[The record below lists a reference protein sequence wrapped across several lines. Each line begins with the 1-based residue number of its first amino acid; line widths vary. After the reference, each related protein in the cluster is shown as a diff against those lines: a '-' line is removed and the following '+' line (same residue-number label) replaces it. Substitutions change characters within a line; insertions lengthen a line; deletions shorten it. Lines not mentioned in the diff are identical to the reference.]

1 MREHLYW
8 KFVLTFLIGVLG
20 SLILS
25 YYITT
30 RIAGDADEY
39 YEELI
44 EVRQGIIHVY
54 KLAGDEEKE
63 KIMPILTDLGID
75 ATLLKITDLS
85 NELTEREMNQLLT
98 QQENDNY
105 LIKDTKNL
113 TQAMYLMFDREA
125 KEVLKV
131 DIDLSDDL
139 ANRRQVMIRTLL
151 FVLVIGSVFILF
163 ASRYFVNSIKKLTV
177 AAKEVTRGNFDVD
190 LKTEREDEIGQLM
203 HSFDDMIQT
212 LKSTDESRKVFV
224 SNVSH
229 EIQSPLTSIKG
240 YTKAIQDG
248 VIDPEDEAKYLAI
261 IYQEA
266 DRLSRLSTH
275 LLKLQRLDDD
285 HFTLNKQ
292 TYRLDEQIRSI
303 VLTTAPLWQEKDL
316 SVHVDLEPL
325 SLELDEDLMEL
336 VWINLI
342 TNAIK
347 FTDPGG
353 SIDINYY
360 LEHDRRVI
368 RIHDTGCGIPKDKLP
383 YIFDRFYKVD
393 DARTEKN
400 AGSGLGLAIVKKI
413 IHLHGGDVQVVSD
426 QNQGTTFFCEIKKI
440 LMSSYSVHIQ
450 SVYYL

>member
-426 QNQGTTFFCEIKKI
+426 QNQGTTFFVRLKK
-440 LMSSYSVHIQ
+440 Y
-450 SVYYL
+450 

>member
-30 RIAGDADEY
+30 RIAGDAADY
-39 YEELI
+39 DEELREI
-44 EVRQGIIHVY
+44 KQGIIHVY
-54 KLAGDEEKE
+54 ELAGDEEKE
-63 KIMPILTDLGID
+63 KIIPILTDLGID
-75 ATLLKITDLS
+75 ATVQSIEDLS
-85 NELTEREMNQLLT
+85 HALTTSEINQLFT
-98 QQENDNY
+98 ETKDAHY
-105 LIKDTKNL
+105 VIKDIQRLTKD
-113 TQAMYLMFDREA
+113 MYMMIDPEA
-125 KEVLKV
+125 GKVLQV
-131 DIDLSDDL
+131 QIDLSDDL

-212 LKSTDESRKVFV
+212 LKSIDESRKVFV

-248 VIDPEDEAKYLAI
+248 VIDSEDEAKYLAI

-303 VLTTAPLWQEKDL
+303 VLKTAPLWQEKDL

-400 AGSGLGLAIVKKI
+400 TGSGLGLAIVKKI
-413 IHLHGGDVQVVSD
+413 IHLHGGDIQVLSN
-426 QNQGTTFFCEIKKI
+426 QNQGTTFFVRLKK
-440 LMSSYSVHIQ
+440 Y
-450 SVYYL
+450 

>member
-30 RIAGDADEY
+30 RIAGDAADYDDELR
-39 YEELI
+39 EI
-44 EVRQGIIHVY
+44 KQGIIHVY
-54 KLAGDEEKE
+54 ELAGDEEKE
-63 KIMPILTDLGID
+63 KIIPILTDLGID
-75 ATLLKITDLS
+75 ATVQSVDDLS
-85 NELTEREMNQLLT
+85 HALTTSEINQLLT
-98 QQENDNY
+98 ETKDAHY
-105 LIKDTKNL
+105 VIKDIQRLTKD
-113 TQAMYLMFDREA
+113 MYMMIDPEA
-125 KEVLKV
+125 GKVLHV
-131 DIDLSDDL
+131 HIDLSDDL
-139 ANRRQVMIRTLL
+139 ANRRQLMIRTLMV
-151 FVLVIGSVFILF
+151 VLASGSIFILF
-163 ASRYFVNSIKKLTV
+163 ASRYFVKSIKKLTV

-203 HSFDDMIQT
+203 VSFDEMIQT
-212 LKSTDESRKVFV
+212 LKSTDESRKAFV

-248 VIDPEDEAKYLAI
+248 VIHPEDEAKYLAI

-275 LLKLQRLDDD
+275 LLKLQSLDDD
-285 HFTLNKQ
+285 HFKLNKQ

-303 VLTTAPLWQEKDL
+303 ILTTAPLWQAKDL
-316 SVHVDLEPL
+316 VVNVDLEPL

-347 FTDPGG
+347 FTDVGG

-368 RIHDTGCGIPKDKLP
+368 RIHDTGCGIPEDKLP

-393 DARTEKN
+393 DARSEKN
-400 AGSGLGLAIVKKI
+400 AGSGLGLSIVKKI
-413 IHLHGGDVQVVSD
+413 IHLHDGDIHVVSD
-426 QNQGTTFFCEIKKI
+426 QHQGTTFFVRLKK
-440 LMSSYSVHIQ
+440 Y
-450 SVYYL
+450 

>member
-1 MREHLYW
+1 
-8 KFVLTFLIGVLG
+8 V
-20 SLILS
+20 
-25 YYITT
+25 
-30 RIAGDADEY
+30 
-39 YEELI
+39 YE
-44 EVRQGIIHVY
+44 
-54 KLAGDEEKE
+54 LAGDEEKE
-63 KIMPILTDLGID
+63 KIIPILTDLGID
-75 ATLLKITDLS
+75 ATVQSIEDLS
-85 NELTEREMNQLLT
+85 HALTTSEINQLFT
-98 QQENDNY
+98 ETKDAHY
-105 LIKDTKNL
+105 VIKDIQRLTKD
-113 TQAMYLMFDREA
+113 MYMMIDPEA
-125 KEVLKV
+125 GKVLQV
-131 DIDLSDDL
+131 QIDLSDDL

-177 AAKEVTRGNFDVD
+177 AAKEVTRGNFDVN

-212 LKSTDESRKVFV
+212 LKSIDESRKVFV

-248 VIDPEDEAKYLAI
+248 VIDSEDEAKYLAI

-303 VLTTAPLWQEKDL
+303 VLKTAPLWQEKDL

-400 AGSGLGLAIVKKI
+400 TGSGLGLAIVKKI
-413 IHLHGGDVQVVSD
+413 IHLHGGDIQVLSN
-426 QNQGTTFFCEIKKI
+426 QNQGTTFFVRLKK
-440 LMSSYSVHIQ
+440 Y
-450 SVYYL
+450 

>member
-30 RIAGDADEY
+30 RIAGDAADYYDE
-39 YEELI
+39 LA
-44 EVRQGIIHVY
+44 EVEQGVIHVY
-54 KLAGDEEKE
+54 QLAGDEEKE
-63 KIMPILTDLGID
+63 KIIPILTDLGVD
-75 ATLLKITDLS
+75 VTVRHMDELS
-85 NELTEREMNQLLT
+85 RDLTESDVNQLLT
-98 QQENDNY
+98 ETKGDNY
-105 LIKDTKNL
+105 LTKDIQRLTKV
-113 TQAMYLMFDREA
+113 MYLLIDREA
-125 KEVLKV
+125 KEVLQV
-131 DIDLSDDL
+131 HIDLSDDL
-139 ANRRQVMIRTLL
+139 ANRRQLMIRTLM
-151 FVLVIGSVFILF
+151 FVLAIGSIFILL
-163 ASRYFVNSIKKLTV
+163 ASRYFVKSIKKLTV

-190 LKTEREDEIGQLM
+190 LQTEREDEIGQLM
-203 HSFDDMIQT
+203 HSFDEMIQT
-212 LKSTDESRKVFV
+212 LKSTDESRKAFV

-240 YTKAIQDG
+240 YTKAMQDG
-248 VIDPEDEAKYLAI
+248 MIQPEDEAKYLAI

-275 LLKLQRLDDD
+275 LLKLQSLDDD

-292 TYRLDEQIRSI
+292 TYRLDEQIRSV
-303 VLTTAPLWQEKDL
+303 VLTTAPLWQAKNL
-316 SVHVDLEPL
+316 AVHVDLEPL

-347 FTDPGG
+347 FTDSGG

-368 RIHDTGCGIPKDKLP
+368 RIHDTGCGIPEGKLA

-393 DARTEKN
+393 DARSEKSS
-400 AGSGLGLAIVKKI
+400 GSGLGLSIVKKI
-413 IHLHGGDVQVVSD
+413 IHLHDGDVQVVSEKD
-426 QNQGTTFFCEIKKI
+426 QGTTFFVRLKK
-440 LMSSYSVHIQ
+440 Y
-450 SVYYL
+450 

>member
-30 RIAGDADEY
+30 RIAGDVAD
-39 YEELI
+39 YEDELSEI
-44 EVRQGIIHVY
+44 KQGVIHVY
-54 KLAGDEEKE
+54 QLAGDEDKE
-63 KIMPILTDLGID
+63 KIIPILTDLGID
-75 ATLLKITDLS
+75 ATVQSVDGLS
-85 NELTEREMNQLLT
+85 HALTASEINQLLT
-98 QQENDNY
+98 ETTDDHFV
-105 LIKDTKNL
+105 IKDIQRLTKD
-113 TQAMYLMFDREA
+113 MYMMIDPEIG
-125 KEVLKV
+125 EVLHV
-131 DIDLSDDL
+131 HIDLSDDL
-139 ANRRQVMIRTLL
+139 ANRRQLMIRTLM
-151 FVLVIGSVFILF
+151 FVLVSGSIFILF
-163 ASRYFVNSIKKLTV
+163 ASRYFVKSIKKLTV

-203 HSFDDMIQT
+203 VSFDEMIQT
-212 LKSTDESRKVFV
+212 LKSTDESRKAFV

-240 YTKAIQDG
+240 NTKAIQDG
-248 VIDPEDEAKYLAI
+248 VIHPEDEAKYLAI
-261 IYQEA
+261 IYQET

-275 LLKLQRLDDD
+275 LLKLQSLDDD

-303 VLTTAPLWQEKDL
+303 ILTTAPLWQAKDL
-316 SVHVDLEPL
+316 MVNVDLEPL

-347 FTDPGG
+347 FTDVGG
-353 SIDINYY
+353 TIDINYY

-368 RIHDTGCGIPKDKLP
+368 RIHDTGRGIPEDKLP

-393 DARTEKN
+393 DARSEKN
-400 AGSGLGLAIVKKI
+400 AGSGLGLSIVKKI
-413 IHLHGGDVQVVSD
+413 IHLHDGDIHVVSD
-426 QNQGTTFFCEIKKI
+426 HHQGTTFFVRLKK
-440 LMSSYSVHIQ
+440 Y
-450 SVYYL
+450 

>member
-30 RIAGDADEY
+30 RIAGDAADYDDELT
-39 YEELI
+39 EI
-44 EVRQGIIHVY
+44 KQGVIHVY
-54 KLAGDEEKE
+54 QLAGDEEKE
-63 KIMPILTDLGID
+63 KIIPILTDLGID
-75 ATLLKITDLS
+75 STVQSVDDLS
-85 NELTEREMNQLLT
+85 HALTASEINQLLT
-98 QQENDNY
+98 ETKDAHY
-105 LIKDTKNL
+105 VIKDIQRLTKD
-113 TQAMYLMFDREA
+113 MYLMIDPEVG
-125 KEVLKV
+125 EVLQV
-131 DIDLSDDL
+131 QIDLSDDL
-139 ANRRQVMIRTLL
+139 ANRRQLMIRTLM
-151 FVLVIGSVFILF
+151 FVLAIGSIFILF
-163 ASRYFVNSIKKLTV
+163 ASRYFVKSIKKLTV

-190 LKTEREDEIGQLM
+190 LKTDREDEIGQLM
-203 HSFDDMIQT
+203 HSFDEMIQT
-212 LKSTDESRKVFV
+212 LKSTDESRKAFV

-248 VIDPEDEAKYLAI
+248 VIHPEDEAKYLAI

-275 LLKLQRLDDD
+275 LLKLQSLDDD

-303 VLTTAPLWQEKDL
+303 VLTTAPLWQAKDL
-316 SVHVDLEPL
+316 VINVDLEPL

-347 FTDPGG
+347 FTDVGG

-368 RIHDTGCGIPKDKLP
+368 RIHDTGCGIPEDKLP

-393 DARTEKN
+393 DARSEKSS
-400 AGSGLGLAIVKKI
+400 GSGLGLSIVKKI
-413 IHLHGGDVQVVSD
+413 IHLHDGDVQVVSEK
-426 QNQGTTFFCEIKKI
+426 NQGTTFFVRLKK
-440 LMSSYSVHIQ
+440 Y
-450 SVYYL
+450 